1 MFWAMVMQVSIQFL
15 PQMSIILY
23 PKFVILIRKI
33 LSFVLGKMFLQF
45 NHSLR
50 KLVISNPIYNH
61 TLSSIIV
68 LYLRVRAVLYDTV
81 IHIFMLYYLFGVLDL
96 YRYRSKLYFIYFLK
110 NKSFFSLLICI
121 CLLYPCPC

>member
-68 LYLRVRAVLYDTV
+68 LYLRVRAVYSVCWISTDTGVNFISFIFLRISLFFLY
-81 IHIFMLYYLFGVLDL
+81 
-96 YRYRSKLYFIYFLK
+96 
-110 NKSFFSLLICI
+110 
-121 CLLYPCPC
+121 